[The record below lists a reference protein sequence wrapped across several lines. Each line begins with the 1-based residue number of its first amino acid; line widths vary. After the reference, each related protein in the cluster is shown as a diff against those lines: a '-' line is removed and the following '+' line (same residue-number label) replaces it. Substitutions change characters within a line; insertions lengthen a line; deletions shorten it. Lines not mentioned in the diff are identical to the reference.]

1 LTQRVSP
8 GRQTRRAVGV
18 SMASN
23 TTLQGGTDM
32 SEMKIQPEVPST
44 SVNKSEKTKTE
55 EERTS

>member
-1 LTQRVSP
+1 
-8 GRQTRRAVGV
+8 
-18 SMASN
+18 MASN